1 MVRRLAHTLNLMRNS
16 ALFLPAWGGK
26 KMRST
31 TDDDTIILEART
43 LFNGTIVGI
52 ERSEGKNACII
63 EACKTKFSW

>member
-1 MVRRLAHTLNLMRNS
+1 
-16 ALFLPAWGGK
+16 
-26 KMRST
+26 MRST